1 MDKTRFFQKK
11 KIEPFYQN
19 PLSVEAVDSV
29 GAGDCFC
36 GVFAAGISKHG
47 DVQNALAE
55 ATAASAL
62 SVQKK
67 GAQAAMPYR
76 SDIDKALLIMH

>member
-1 MDKTRFFQKK
+1 M
-11 KIEPFYQN
+11 
-19 PLSVEAVDSV
+19 
-29 GAGDCFC
+29 
-36 GVFAAGISKHG
+36 SKHG
-47 DVQNALAE
+47 EVRNALAE

-76 SDIDKALLIMH
+76 NEIDKALLIMH